1 MDRITAIAIC
11 EALLYEL
18 QPFDEQPK
26 EAFQMALDALREQ
39 EELGKELTN
48 AVELIHKKNNRINE
62 LLKDKPEIV
71 RCKDCKWRGNEKKCI
86 VAFVADKQDFPYF
99 FYDNHGEWFCA
110 DGVKKQ
116 NDALS

>member
-26 EAFQMALDALREQ
+26 EALQMALDALCEQ

-48 AVELIHKKNNRINE
+48 AVELIHKKNNKINE
-62 LLKDKPEIV
+62 LQRIIEQYH
-71 RCKDCKWRGNEKKCI
+71 R
-86 VAFVADKQDFPYF
+86 
-99 FYDNHGEWFCA
+99 A
-110 DGVKKQ
+110 DGFL
-116 NDALS
+116 DAHGWKWN

>member
-26 EAFQMALDALREQ
+26 EAFQMALDALCEQ

-48 AVELIHKKNNRINE
+48 AVELIHKKNNRIDE
-62 LLKDKPEIV
+62 LLKEQPQIV
-71 RCKDCKWRGNEKKCI
+71 RCKDCKHWNERVRCRK
-86 VAFVADKQDFPYF
+86 DKD
-99 FYDNHGEWFCA
+99 WFCA
-110 DGVKKQ
+110 DGVQ
-116 NDALS
+116 R

>member
-26 EAFQMALDALREQ
+26 EAFQMALDALCEQ

-62 LLKDKPEIV
+62 LLKEHKTGHWIFKGYGSGICSECKFCVGNIHSSKYCPNCGAKMEIGT
-71 RCKDCKWRGNEKKCI
+71 D
-86 VAFVADKQDFPYF
+86 
-99 FYDNHGEWFCA
+99 
-110 DGVKKQ
+110 
-116 NDALS
+116 

>member
-26 EAFQMALDALREQ
+26 EAFQMALDALCEQ

-48 AVELIHKKNNRINE
+48 AVELIHKKNNRIDK
-62 LLKDKPEIV
+62 LLKEQKV
-71 RCKDCKWRGNEKKCI
+71 VVWCKDCKHFDPTINFCNNLETHNIYDDFSCI
-86 VAFVADKQDFPYF
+86 EGERFP
-99 FYDNHGEWFCA
+99 D
-110 DGVKKQ
+110 VRT
-116 NDALS
+116 